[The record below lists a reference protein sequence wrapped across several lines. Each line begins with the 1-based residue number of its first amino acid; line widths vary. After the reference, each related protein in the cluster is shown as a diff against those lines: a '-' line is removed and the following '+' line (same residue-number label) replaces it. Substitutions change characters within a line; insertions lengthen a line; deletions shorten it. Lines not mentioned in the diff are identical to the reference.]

1 MWLPE
6 DFSDFLAE
14 NRTRQTPSPWQCT
27 VMYTE
32 ISAYDCKHIRFWKCW
47 LQFPSLPWLTI
58 MCSGIYRC
66 SLHSYHYHKS
76 KGFLFSLLVT
86 SKLGQAQNPGGE
98 WCAEYKKTL
107 FCSDG
112 NACYRGEIHVLLV
125 TGWCMVSCL
134 MYVNLFVVV
143 VHLRYMDGV
152 GMKFLIKQR
161 CVYTI
166 CWRNFNQSKFSHW
179 LLSVESWFFDPLIEF
194 FILLMILIN
203 AISWFLSKIK
213 FREICNFGLLQ
224 KFI

>member
-1 MWLPE
+1 
-6 DFSDFLAE
+6 
-14 NRTRQTPSPWQCT
+14 
-27 VMYTE
+27 
-32 ISAYDCKHIRFWKCW
+32 
-47 LQFPSLPWLTI
+47 

-66 SLHSYHYHKS
+66 SLHSYHSHKS

-98 WCAEYKKTL
+98 WGARENTL
-107 FCSDG
+107 LFRWERI
-112 NACYRGEIHVLLV
+112 YRGEIHVLLV

-166 CWRNFNQSKFSHW
+166 CWRNFHQSKFSHW

-194 FILLMILIN
+194 FILLIILHVIN
-203 AISWFLSKIK
+203 TISWFLSKIK

-224 KFI
+224 KFV